1 MILLFSS
8 EDITKPLCIPILSYV
23 YFEIHAKIWKTNVSI
38 VFAYSLD
45 NYAIS
50 IVHIKMKIND
60 KTSFKD
66 EMNIKKQFD
75 NNNNLINT
83 MTVCNC
89 K

>member
-1 MILLFSS
+1 MIFLFSS
-8 EDITKPLCIPILSYV
+8 EDIIKPLCIPILSYV

-50 IVHIKMKIND
+50 VIHVKMKIND

-66 EMNIKKQFD
+66 EMNINGQFD
-75 NNNNLINT
+75 NNNLINT
-83 MTVCNC
+83 MATCNC

>member
-1 MILLFSS
+1 MIFLFSS

-38 VFAYSLD
+38 VFAYPLD

-50 IVHIKMKIND
+50 VVHIKMKIND

-66 EMNIKKQFD
+66 EMNINRQID
-75 NNNNLINT
+75 NNNLINT
-83 MTVCNC
+83 MATCNY